1 MIKLSDWAKAARK
14 HGLEALLSETPA
26 PRGHVALDIVCD
38 RDGWTQRV
46 VVPVTST
53 GDPDAVMLETKARVA
68 EAMQSPTAWR
78 WSSDP

>member
-14 HGLEALLSETPA
+14 HGLEVLLSETPA
-26 PRGHVALDIVCD
+26 PRGHVAIDIVCD
-38 RDGWTQRV
+38 REGWTQRV
-46 VVPVTST
+46 VSPEGG
-53 GDPDAVMLETKARVA
+53 GDPDGVMIATKARVA